1 MKNSSRFFE
10 NRECRYF
17 PCHKDQDPFNCLFC
31 YCPFYLKEH
40 CPGNPTWLKVKKRA
54 AAADSAG
61 PDDCAAGGSAADC
74 HAAGGHAEGGHA
86 AGSAPEAAAEAGFKI
101 IKDCTNCTFP
111 HRPESYDVIIDFIR
125 RENETREFSGEIW
138 DKAIEV

>member
-31 YCPFYLKEH
+31 YCPFYLKEN
-40 CPGNPTWLKVKKRA
+40 CPGNPTWLKVKKNP
-54 AAADSAG
+54 G
-61 PDDCAAGGSAADC
+61 
-74 HAAGGHAEGGHA
+74 
-86 AGSAPEAAAEAGFKI
+86 AAEKAGFKI

-125 RENETREFSGEIW
+125 KENETREFSEEIW
-138 DKAIEV
+138 NKATEV